1 MRMELRPPDA
11 PLDAFF
17 APVRR
22 RHPDVDIVVL
32 PSAGEA
38 PPGEHLTEAQL
49 DATLDRLAGAAAPV
63 FAALPGSSERP
74 APGWGYGPEDGTVV
88 ASARA
93 GGSTAEGSG
102 ALATL
107 RRSLER
113 EGWQVRRLRGEVER
127 LSAVRGG
134 LRVQASYA
142 ESTGALLLEVRSE
155 PIHVGRSRARA
166 LVRR

>member
-1 MRMELRPPDA
+1 MELRPPDA

-32 PSAGEA
+32 PSSGEA
-38 PPGEHLTEAQL
+38 PPGQHLTEAQL

-63 FAALPGSSERP
+63 FAALPGSTERP
-74 APGWGYGPEDGTVV
+74 APGWGYGPGDGTVV

-93 GGSTAEGSG
+93 GGTTTEGPG
-102 ALATL
+102 VLVTL
-107 RRSLER
+107 RRTLEG

-127 LSAVRGG
+127 LSGVRGD
-134 LRVQASYA
+134 LRLQASYA
-142 ESTGALLLEVRSE
+142 GATSALLVEVRSE
-155 PIHVGRSRARA
+155 PVHVGRSRARA